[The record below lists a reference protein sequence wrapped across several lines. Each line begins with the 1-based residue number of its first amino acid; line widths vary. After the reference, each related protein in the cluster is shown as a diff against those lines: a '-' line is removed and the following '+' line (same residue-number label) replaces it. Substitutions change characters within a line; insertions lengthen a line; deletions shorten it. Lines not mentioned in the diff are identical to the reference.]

1 MRKIISL
8 FAAVT
13 GITTIASS
21 VVGCGVSV
29 RDMMERKIDPEI
41 YSSVFYSPVSS
52 WNTAIASTGDDFK
65 FLSDT
70 QGTLVRTNRFNREI
84 GELALNYFELDPSTT
99 SKSGSAQAGGG
110 GGRGTTAKWNLEIT
124 LTT

>member
-52 WNTAIASTGDDFK
+52 
-65 FLSDT
+65 
-70 QGTLVRTNRFNREI
+70 
-84 GELALNYFELDPSTT
+84 
-99 SKSGSAQAGGG
+99 
-110 GGRGTTAKWNLEIT
+110 
-124 LTT
+124 

>member
-1 MRKIISL
+1 MILNSL
-8 FAAVT
+8 A
-13 GITTIASS
+13 
-21 VVGCGVSV
+21 
-29 RDMMERKIDPEI
+29 
-41 YSSVFYSPVSS
+41 
-52 WNTAIASTGDDFK
+52 
-65 FLSDT
+65 DT

-99 SKSGSAQAGGG
+99 SKSVAAKAGC

>member
-84 GELALNYFELDPSTT
+84 GELALNYFELEPTT
-99 SKSGSAQAGGG
+99 TDKSVAMLLKREWWRNG
-110 GGRGTTAKWNLEIT
+110 W
-124 LTT
+124 